1 MRTSE
6 AALADDAARHLRAS
20 CDQISAM
27 LQRQRMADEEAAI
40 AAVKRRFGTPV
51 VDEPA
56 GSSCVEALDSAIE
69 AGVEQGLLA
78 RELSDAECRIERL
91 AAQLAHTQHQLA
103 AALAR
108 EDGLR
113 RSLEEVLG
121 QHLTGSRPCANGLL
135 MAWAN
140 THLPAPHMCG
150 KPPADPPQPLSA
162 RSESEE
168 RGGGSPIPE
177 GASTPTWLRR
187 AAALIPECDLEWDL
201 GITPGAP
208 PAQTAPAAASQT
220 PLTADSASVAI
231 ACAATGAAT
240 RTVDATA
247 NSPYTSG
254 GAPSGWSSPL
264 EQQPQ
269 VAAPIERPRAA
280 REAAAR
286 VATAAAVAAARVPLS
301 LSISLDPPGAL
312 PPPALAAT
320 QTERV
325 PPDLARGCLG
335 GSASCSSAGRGSH
348 GATPLDN
355 GVRTAGTATATGAM
369 AAAAATWHVTTTSP
383 TRMAAITQS
392 PTPAQLPPPPP
403 AAQVHYGAAQVP
415 PSPLRR
421 DGSGP
426 VMTTLSPS
434 TNARHQIERARRTI
448 DGWQATAA
456 DFLKVSHHSQTGGS
470 KEIGPPITFY

>member
-1 MRTSE
+1 MQIRKHAKSASMRTSE

-78 RELSDAECRIERL
+78 RELFDAECRIERL

-201 GITPGAP
+201 GVTPGAP

-247 NSPYTSG
+247 NSPYTAG

-269 VAAPIERPRAA
+269 VAAPIELNFFYQHYLELSGYPTA
-280 REAAAR
+280 RHAIKRFR
-286 VATAAAVAAARVPLS
+286 VGYHPVQLCGTPWGGSICNSTLS
-301 LSISLDPPGAL
+301 SDRYNFVCFNDGFNHGADGAQCEL
-312 PPPALAAT
+312 CYERGVRHLQHLLGHRFGTFGPPAGDHG
-320 QTERV
+320 RV
-325 PPDLARGCLG
+325 
-335 GSASCSSAGRGSH
+335 S
-348 GATPLDN
+348 
-355 GVRTAGTATATGAM
+355 
-369 AAAAATWHVTTTSP
+369 
-383 TRMAAITQS
+383 
-392 PTPAQLPPPPP
+392 
-403 AAQVHYGAAQVP
+403 
-415 PSPLRR
+415 
-421 DGSGP
+421 
-426 VMTTLSPS
+426 TTLSTTPMGLQASLLRMNRAVRGGAGARESHAEAGPVVRS
-434 TNARHQIERARRTI
+434 TLIKHVDT
-448 DGWQATAA
+448 
-456 DFLKVSHHSQTGGS
+456 
-470 KEIGPPITFY
+470 

>member
-113 RSLEEVLG
+113 RSLEEILG

-140 THLPAPHMCG
+140 TLPLAPHSCG

-162 RSESEE
+162 HSESEE

-187 AAALIPECDLEWDL
+187 AAALIPECDL
-201 GITPGAP
+201 GVTPGAP

-220 PLTADSASVAI
+220 PLTADSTIAS
-231 ACAATGAAT
+231 ATTCAAT
-240 RTVDATA
+240 RTVEATA
-247 NSPYTSG
+247 TSPYKAG

-286 VATAAAVAAARVPLS
+286 MATAVAVAAARVPQ
-301 LSISLDPPGAL
+301 SLDPLGAL
-312 PPPALAAT
+312 PPPALAST

-325 PPDLARGCLG
+325 PPDLARASLG

-355 GVRTAGTATATGAM
+355 GVRTAGSATATGAM